1 MFLRFYFHAA
11 SILGKERGEQKEL
24 EVHKGRPEIK
34 HNWMSVEVGGR

>member
-1 MFLRFYFHAA
+1 MFLDFISMPLQFWARK
-11 SILGKERGEQKEL
+11 GVEQKEL